1 MPSTSSEIRKK
12 KKVGVKPGQ
21 SLLFLSTP
29 THRLFP
35 FHLSSHLRMF
45 PWRLE
50 QAGTSTL
57 NSLHLRLAVQSP
69 PEPLRELVAIPNLSL
84 LRLHAS
90 ELASRAAADG
100 TVRLRRAR
108 RSGAAAAAAAHHG
121 AMLAGLLAILG
132 ERLGERLG
140 GRGGVD
146 LGCVVD
152 FLRESVSG

>member
-1 MPSTSSEIRKK
+1 MLSTSFEKK
-12 KKVGVKPGQ
+12 KEKVGVKPGY
-21 SLLFLSTP
+21 SLLFLSTLI
-29 THRLFP
+29 HRHFP
-35 FHLSSHLRMF
+35 FHPAFHLPML
-45 PWRLE
+45 PPRLE
-50 QAGTSTL
+50 QARTSTL